1 MSILHHSQQPPRHAG
16 EAAAAGPGA
25 SAASDTAR
33 EQHRSEA
40 IAHIALSF
48 PCPVCGE
55 SYDVTLGQILV
66 SQADMAAGCHA
77 RGGDECPSMHFASL
91 VARKDIEELDR
102 ALAKIESAVTAAGG
116 RISLTMPE
124 HPVE

>member
-1 MSILHHSQQPPRHAG
+1 MSIPHHSQQPPLQAG
-16 EAAAAGPGA
+16 EAAHAGPEASGA
-25 SAASDTAR
+25 SGSDR
-33 EQHRSEA
+33 EQSRSEA
-40 IAHIALSF
+40 VAHIALSF

-55 SYDVTLGQILV
+55 RYDVTLGQILV

-91 VARKDIEELDR
+91 VDRRDIEELDR

-116 RISLTMPE
+116 RISLTG

>member
-1 MSILHHSQQPPRHAG
+1 MSILHHSQEPSPPIGDIAQAAPEACSEG
-16 EAAAAGPGA
+16 EVVQGEHQ
-25 SAASDTAR
+25 SDTVT
-33 EQHRSEA
+33 
-40 IAHIALSF
+40 HIALSF

-55 SYDVTLGQILV
+55 RYDVTLGQILV

-91 VARKDIEELDR
+91 VDRQDIEALDR

-116 RISLTMPE
+116 RISLTLPE
-124 HPVE
+124 HAVE

>member
-1 MSILHHSQQPPRHAG
+1 MSIPHHSQQPPLQAG
-16 EAAAAGPGA
+16 EAAHAGPDA
-25 SAASDTAR
+25 SGPSGSNR
-33 EQHRSEA
+33 EQSRSEA
-40 IAHIALSF
+40 VAHIALSF

-55 SYDVTLGQILV
+55 RYDVTLGQILV

-77 RGGDECPSMHFASL
+77 RGGDECPSMHFSSL
-91 VARKDIEELDR
+91 VDRRDIEELDR

-116 RISLTMPE
+116 RISLTG